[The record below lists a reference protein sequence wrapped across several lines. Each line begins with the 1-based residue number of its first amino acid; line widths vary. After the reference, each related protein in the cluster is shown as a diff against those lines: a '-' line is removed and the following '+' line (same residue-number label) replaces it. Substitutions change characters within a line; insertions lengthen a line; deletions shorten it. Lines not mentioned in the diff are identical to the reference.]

1 MVKAIKF
8 YDFGG
13 PDVLKMEETKIDSPG
28 NNDVLIRQTAIGLNF
43 LDIMVR
49 LGKYP
54 LLPELPA
61 TPGAEAAGVI
71 EAIGSN
77 VSNFKVGERVAYAA
91 TIPGA
96 YTEARV
102 INCDQIVRIPDRVS
116 DEIAAASALKG
127 MTAEYLVQ
135 RCYKASKGD
144 IALVHAAAGGVGQ
157 FLCQWLNYIGVTVI
171 GTTSSENKREII
183 IANGGNHAINSSTDD
198 IVDSVKE
205 ITNGNGV
212 DVVYDSV
219 GPAVWSAS
227 ISSLKPRG
235 CYVNFG
241 NSSGPL
247 EPIDPVQL
255 NTSGSLFF
263 TKTSMRFYQLD
274 RKELESSA
282 ESLFGLIEKGVLNP
296 NISQKYS
303 LSDVARAHTD
313 IADKKTIGS
322 SILLP

>member
-1 MVKAIKF
+1 M
-8 YDFGG
+8 
-13 PDVLKMEETKIDSPG
+13 
-28 NNDVLIRQTAIGLNF
+28 
-43 LDIMVR
+43 
-49 LGKYP
+49 
-54 LLPELPA
+54 PELPA

-71 EAIGSN
+71 EAVGKN

-96 YTEARV
+96 YTEARL
-102 INCDQIVRIPDRVS
+102 INCDQIVKIPEGVS
-116 DEIAAASALKG
+116 DKIAAASALKG

-144 IALVHAAAGGVGQ
+144 VALVHAAAGGVGQ
-157 FLCQWLNYIGVTVI
+157 ILCQWLNYLGVTVI
-171 GTTSSENKREII
+171 GTTSSDNKKDTII
-183 IANGGNHAINSSTDD
+183 SNGGKYAISSSTEN
-198 IVDSVKE
+198 IAESVKE
-205 ITNGNGV
+205 MTNGSGV

-235 CYVNFG
+235 YYVNYG

-247 EPIDPVQL
+247 EPIDSVQL
-255 NTSGSLFF
+255 NTGGSLFF

-274 RKELESSA
+274 RRELENSA
-282 ESLFGLIEKGVLNP
+282 ESLFELIKKGILNP
-296 NISQKYS
+296 NISQQYA
-303 LSDVARAHTD
+303 LSDVAKAHKD

-322 SILLP
+322 SILIP

>member
-13 PDVLKMEETKIDSPG
+13 PEVLKMEEIKISSPG
-28 NNDVLIRQTAIGLNF
+28 ENDVLIRQTAVGLNF

-71 EAIGSN
+71 EAVGNN

-102 INCDQIVRIPDRVS
+102 IDSNQIVRIPDGVS

-135 RCYKASKGD
+135 RCYKASKGN

-157 FLCQWLNYIGVTVI
+157 FLCQWLNYLGVTVI
-171 GTTSSENKREII
+171 GTTSSEDKKDTI
-183 IANGGNHAINSSTDD
+183 IANGASHAINSSSED
-198 IVDSVKE
+198 IVDSIKE
-205 ITNGNGV
+205 ITNGSGV

-235 CYVNFG
+235 SYVNFG

-255 NTSGSLFF
+255 NTGGSLFF

-274 RKELESSA
+274 RKELENSA
-282 ESLFGLIEKGVLNP
+282 ESLFDLIEKGILNP

-303 LSDVARAHTD
+303 LSDVAKAHSD

-322 SILLP
+322 SILIP